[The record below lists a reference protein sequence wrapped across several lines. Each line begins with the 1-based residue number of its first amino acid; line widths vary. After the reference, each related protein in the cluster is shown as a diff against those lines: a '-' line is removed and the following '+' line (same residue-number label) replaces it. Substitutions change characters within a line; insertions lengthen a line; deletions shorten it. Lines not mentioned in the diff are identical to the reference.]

1 MAKIKGG
8 KLTFEVSDD
17 GSLKLLEGKT
27 KKTKKAVDDLGR
39 SEATLNRNF
48 KGASQ
53 QSSNQ
58 TKNFSKMAQ
67 GITGGLV
74 PAYATLAA
82 NIFAIGAAF
91 RFLQSAADFR
101 ILTQGQAEYAT
112 RTGQSLSI
120 MTRQLQAATDGQ
132 LAFADA
138 AQSVA
143 IGTAA
148 GLSIK
153 QINELG
159 VVAKNASLMLGRD
172 LTDSF
177 NRLVRGA
184 VKAEP
189 ELLDELGI
197 ILRLETASEKYAI
210 SIGKTKDQLNI
221 FEKSQAVVNEVLEQ
235 GLEKFGGV
243 ETQTNSLTKLAKSFD
258 DLVNS
263 IKSAIGPIAE
273 FMAIALSQ
281 NTAATAGAGL
291 LLGGGVL
298 RAITPEA
305 RRLGSDEATGIRAQE
320 QFGQLYSGKRSI
332 HQKGALKAIE
342 RDMEKAY
349 KKAEKG
355 KIKSVFNVERFT
367 RAEARR
373 TLQTLKVLKLEEE
386 AMNANFFSK
395 MIIGVKATYATYR
408 IEHGV
413 TMSFIKTS
421 AVIAGQV
428 MNKALMLASYIG
440 IAISIIGVL
449 GQLFD
454 KSEKA
459 EKAFKVAQK
468 EFSTLFSQNA
478 TDLENTIE
486 GLKTHNALLTNAL
499 QTARALSNI
508 DYTQARAAFAGGL
521 GGMTVGGKSDN
532 SFGTRINTFL
542 AGIMPGSADNP
553 NSVGNQLQATLS
565 PEQVKGMTGMVST
578 LNSQMKL
585 LVEGG
590 TYHTELADLARDIQS
605 VIDVFAEGKGTQGD
619 FDDFLGILDK
629 LEEGTGAQTG
639 LNNLGM
645 TTQIMASSAQDFA
658 KALNSFRA
666 PQTQL
671 TRLTTNIKAVGQ
683 ALGGVGQA
691 FASGEFKMKMGADGK
706 GTFFDAATT
715 SMMSTFLPGSVMEA
729 MKAEQ
734 EGLLA
739 GKADMS
745 DEDFAKAGGAFIA
758 KYGGMVEAEAKRL
771 HDIEMGMITGKVAL
785 ETALL
790 DRTMGQSKM
799 RAKQLQKEGALLE
812 LQRQQKDTLTLIREL
827 ESKELD
833 KDDAQIALENEKL
846 DNIKSKIQKAKME
859 ASALHQ
865 VQQTFRDSFES
876 SMATAFQSIIE
887 GTLNMK
893 DAFLSMTK
901 SILSAMAQVL
911 AQQAAIAIMGSI
923 PFFPGLGPKSR
934 DGGILSSPGYR
945 SFGTGGVS
953 TGPDSG
959 YPATLHGTEAVVP
972 LPNGRSIPVEMSGGA
987 GGNNI
992 SVNVNMTTGETSS
1005 EGSGEEAYALGRAI
1019 SAAVQTELEKQQRPG
1034 GALSPY

>member
-1 MAKIKGG
+1 MAKKKIN
-8 KLTFEVSDD
+8 LADLIIRLNDD
-17 GSLKLLEGKT
+17 GSIKGFEQ
-27 KKTKKAVDDLGR
+27 KTKKAGKAVDNLSK

-101 ILTQGQAEYAT
+101 ILTQGQAEYAQ
-112 RTGQSLSI
+112 RTGQNLAI

-153 QINELG
+153 QINQLG

-197 ILRLETASEKYAI
+197 ILRLETASEKYALTL
-210 SIGKTKDQLNI
+210 GKTKDQLNI

-263 IKSAIGPIAE
+263 IKSAIGPMAE
-273 FMAIALSQ
+273 FMAVALSQ
-281 NTAATAGAGL
+281 NTVATAGMGLIAGGSIL
-291 LLGGGVL
+291 SALTPTPTPIDAVGLQAGARSGMQGMLSEKGMKKFGSLDSPESIAQFETAMSRKKSSFLNYSTFVKHEGQRMASILKVQGLQSQLDSAGMFKRMGLNWKIEMELMVAEHGKAMGRIKMAGRTLLKGVALLGY
-298 RAITPEA
+298 
-305 RRLGSDEATGIRAQE
+305 LGLFISLTAMAAQYFDMSSDAE
-320 QFGQLYSGKRSI
+320 
-332 HQKGALKAIE
+332 
-342 RDMEKAY
+342 
-349 KKAEKG
+349 KKAKAASKEFGNLFSK
-355 KIKSVFNVERFT
+355 N
-367 RAEARR
+367 AED
-373 TLQTLKVLKLEEE
+373 LEE
-386 AMNANFFSK
+386 M
-395 MIIGVKATYATYR
+395 V
-408 IEHGV
+408 
-413 TMSFIKTS
+413 
-421 AVIAGQV
+421 
-428 MNKALMLASYIG
+428 
-440 IAISIIGVL
+440 
-449 GQLFD
+449 D
-454 KSEKA
+454 
-459 EKAFKVAQK
+459 
-468 EFSTLFSQNA
+468 
-478 TDLENTIE
+478 
-486 GLKTHNALLTNAL
+486 GLKTYDSLLTNAL
-499 QTARALSNI
+499 QTSRALSNI
-508 DYTQARAAFAGGL
+508 DYSQIAKAFRGGFGGL
-521 GGMTVGGKSDN
+521 QETGGGVAGRNAFTTHLMKLGASVG
-532 SFGTRINTFL
+532 L
-542 AGIMPGSADNP
+542 VSADD
-553 NSVGNQLQATLS
+553 ATMKKTLS
-565 PEQVKGMTGMVST
+565 AGQFEGMEGVLST
-578 LNSQMKL
+578 LNTQMKL
-585 LVEGG
+585 LSETGDA
-590 TYHTELADLARDIQS
+590 HKELDGIATGIEKVLESFR
-605 VIDVFAEGKGTQGD
+605 KGSKDPEKD
-619 FDDFLGILDK
+619 FEALMGFVDQLS
-629 LEEGTGAQTG
+629 EGTIASKAM
-639 LNNLGM
+639 NNLAQ
-645 TTQIMASSAQDFA
+645 TTQIMTSSAQDFA
-658 KALNSFRA
+658 KALSSFKA

-671 TRLTTNIKAVGQ
+671 TRLTSNIKAVGN
-683 ALGGVGQA
+683 ALAGVGEAFAAGDVKMKFNKETGTLFDKATMDMLHTFLTPEQLKGMDADIGILKEMDAGRGFAGGEQA
-691 FASGEFKMKMGADGK
+691 FAA
-706 GTFFDAATT
+706 
-715 SMMSTFLPGSVMEA
+715 
-729 MKAEQ
+729 Q
-734 EGLLA
+734 
-739 GKADMS
+739 
-745 DEDFAKAGGAFIA
+745 GGAFIA
-758 KYGGMVEAEAKRL
+758 KYGKMVEDEAKRL
-771 HDIEMGMITGKVAL
+771 HGIEMSMITGKLQL

-799 RAKQLQKEGALLE
+799 RAKQLQKEGAVLE
-812 LQRQQKDTLTLIREL
+812 LQRQQADIEIMLEELARKKLT
-827 ESKELD
+827 
-833 KDDAQIALENEKL
+833 KDDAQVKLENEKL
-846 DNIKSKIQKAKME
+846 DNVKKKIEKAKME

-865 VQQTFRDSFES
+865 VQQAFRDSFES

-887 GTLNMK
+887 GTSNMK

-923 PFFPGLGPKSR
+923 PFFPGLGPGSR

-953 TGPDSG
+953 DGPDSG
-959 YPATLHGTEAVVP
+959 YPAMLHGTEAVVP
-972 LPNGRSIPVEMSGGA
+972 LPNGRSIPVEMSGGM

-1005 EGSGEEAYALGRAI
+1005 TGGGEQAYALGRAI
-1019 SAAVQTELEKQQRPG
+1019 STAVQTELEKQQRPG
-1034 GALSPY
+1034 GTLSPY

>member
-1 MAKIKGG
+1 MAKKDEIKIKINIDG
-8 KLTFEVSDD
+8 KDIEL
-17 GSLKLLEGKT
+17 T
-27 KKTKKAVDDLGR
+27 KKQAKQLGKELDKTGTSAHSADR
-39 SEATLNRNF
+39 RL
-48 KGASQ
+48 KGAAQ
-53 QSSNQ
+53 TSSNT

-101 ILTQGQAEYAT
+101 ILTQGQAEYAQ

-153 QINELG
+153 QINQLG

-197 ILRLETASEKYAI
+197 ILRLETASEKYAL
-210 SIGKTKDQLNI
+210 SIGKTKNQLNI

-243 ETQTNSLTKLAKSFD
+243 ETQTNSLTKLAKAFD
-258 DLVNS
+258 DLVNT
-263 IKSAIGPIAE
+263 IKSAIGPMAE
-273 FMAIALSQ
+273 FMAVALSQ

-291 LLGGGVL
+291 ILGGGVL
-298 RAITPEA
+298 RAITPQA
-305 RRLGSDEATGIRAQE
+305 KKLGSDPAQALRAQE
-320 QFGQLYSGKRSI
+320 QFGSLYSGKRSM
-332 HQKGALKAIE
+332 HDPGALKAME

-349 KKAEKG
+349 KKAENG

-386 AMNANFFSK
+386 AMNANFFTK

-413 TMSFIKTS
+413 TMSFIKTT

-428 MNKALMLASYIG
+428 MNKALMLASYVG

-449 GQLFD
+449 GQLMN
-454 KSEKA
+454 KSDDA

-468 EFSTLFSQNA
+468 EFGNLFSQNA

-508 DYTQARAAFAGGL
+508 DYSQSRAAFAGGL
-521 GGMTVGGKSDN
+521 GGLTSGGIADG
-532 SFGTRINTFL
+532 SFKNKFDTFL
-542 AGIMPGSADNP
+542 AGLPGGSNE
-553 NSVGNQLQATLS
+553 GNNTGGRQLKATLS
-565 PEQVKGMTGMVST
+565 TDQVKGMTGMVST

-585 LVEGG
+585 LVAGG
-590 TYHTELADLARDIQS
+590 THHTELADLAKGIQS
-605 VIDVFAEGKGTQGD
+605 VVDVFALGKGEQGD
-619 FDDFLGILDK
+619 FDSFLLLLDK
-629 LEEGTGAQTG
+629 LEKGTGAQKGMKG
-639 LNNLGM
+639 LSQ
-645 TTQIMASSAQDFA
+645 TTQIMASSAQDFS

-671 TRLTTNIKAVGQ
+671 TRLTTNIKSVGD
-683 ALGGVGQA
+683 AMAGVGKA
-691 FASGEFKMKMGADGK
+691 FKTGEFKMKVGEDGK
-706 GTFFDAATT
+706 GSFFDAATT
-715 SMMSTFLPGSVMEA
+715 SMLSTFLPGDVMEK
-729 MKAEQ
+729 MKVEQ
-734 EGLLA
+734 QGLIN
-739 GKADMS
+739 GQNVMT
-745 DEDFAKAGGAFIA
+745 DEAFAKAGGDFIA
-758 KYGGMVEAEAKRL
+758 TYGGLVQAEAERL
-771 HDIEMGMITGKVAL
+771 HGIEMAMITGKIGL

-790 DRTMGQSKM
+790 DRTMGQSKL
-799 RAKQLQKEGALLE
+799 RAGQLVKEGKVLE
-812 LQRQQKDTLTLIREL
+812 LQRQQGDALTLIREL
-827 ESKELD
+827 ERKGLTKE
-833 KDDAQIALENEKL
+833 DAQVKLETEKL
-846 DNIKSKIQKAKME
+846 NNINAKIRKAKME

-865 VQQTFRDSFES
+865 VQQAFRDSFES

-887 GTLNMK
+887 GTSNMK

-923 PFFPGLGPKSR
+923 PFFPGLGPTGR
-934 DGGILSSPGYR
+934 DGGIMKSPGYR
-945 SFGTGGVS
+945 SFSGGGVAS
-953 TGPDSG
+953 GPDSG
-959 YPATLHGTEAVVP
+959 YAATLHGTEAVVP
-972 LPNGRSIPVEMSGGA
+972 LPNGNSIPVEMSGGS
-987 GGNNI
+987 GVNNV
-992 SVNVNMTTGETSS
+992 SVNVNMTTGESS
-1005 EGSGEEAYALGRAI
+1005 STGDGDEAYAMGRAI
-1019 SAAVQTELEKQQRPG
+1019 STAVTNEISKQQRPG
-1034 GALSPY
+1034 GLLSPY

>member
-1 MAKIKGG
+1 MAKKKIN
-8 KLTFEVSDD
+8 LADLIIRLNDD
-17 GSLKLLEGKT
+17 GSIKGFEQ
-27 KKTKKAVDDLGR
+27 KTKKAGKAVDNLSK

-101 ILTQGQAEYAT
+101 ILTQGQAEYAQ
-112 RTGQSLSI
+112 RTGQNLAI

-197 ILRLETASEKYAI
+197 ILRLETASEKYALTL
-210 SIGKTKDQLNI
+210 GKTKDQLNI

-263 IKSAIGPIAE
+263 IKSAIGPMAE
-273 FMAIALSQ
+273 FMAVALSQ
-281 NTAATAGAGL
+281 NTVATAGMGLIAGGSIL
-291 LLGGGVL
+291 SALTPTPTPIDAVGLQAGARSGMQGMLSEKGMKKFGSLDSPESIAQFETAMSRKKSSFLNYSTFVKHEGQRMASILKVQGLQSQLDSAGMFKRMGLNWKIEMELMVAEHGKAMGRIKMAGRTLLKGVALLGY
-298 RAITPEA
+298 
-305 RRLGSDEATGIRAQE
+305 LGLFISLTAMAAQYFDMSSDAE
-320 QFGQLYSGKRSI
+320 
-332 HQKGALKAIE
+332 
-342 RDMEKAY
+342 
-349 KKAEKG
+349 KKAKAASKEFGNLFSK
-355 KIKSVFNVERFT
+355 N
-367 RAEARR
+367 AED
-373 TLQTLKVLKLEEE
+373 LEE
-386 AMNANFFSK
+386 M
-395 MIIGVKATYATYR
+395 V
-408 IEHGV
+408 
-413 TMSFIKTS
+413 
-421 AVIAGQV
+421 
-428 MNKALMLASYIG
+428 
-440 IAISIIGVL
+440 
-449 GQLFD
+449 D
-454 KSEKA
+454 
-459 EKAFKVAQK
+459 
-468 EFSTLFSQNA
+468 
-478 TDLENTIE
+478 
-486 GLKTHNALLTNAL
+486 GLKTYDSLLTNAL
-499 QTARALSNI
+499 QTSRALSNI
-508 DYTQARAAFAGGL
+508 DYSQIAKAFRGGFGGL
-521 GGMTVGGKSDN
+521 QETGGGVAGRNAFTTHLMKLGASVG
-532 SFGTRINTFL
+532 L
-542 AGIMPGSADNP
+542 VSADD
-553 NSVGNQLQATLS
+553 ATMKKTLS
-565 PEQVKGMTGMVST
+565 AGQFEGMEGVLST
-578 LNSQMKL
+578 LNTQMKL
-585 LVEGG
+585 LSETGDA
-590 TYHTELADLARDIQS
+590 HKELDGIATGIEKVLESFR
-605 VIDVFAEGKGTQGD
+605 KGSKDPEKD
-619 FDDFLGILDK
+619 FEALMGFVDQLS
-629 LEEGTGAQTG
+629 EGTIASKAM
-639 LNNLGM
+639 NNLAQ
-645 TTQIMASSAQDFA
+645 TTQIMTSSAQDFA
-658 KALNSFRA
+658 KALSSFKA

-671 TRLTTNIKAVGQ
+671 TRLTSNIKAVGN
-683 ALGGVGQA
+683 ALAGVGEAFAAGDVKMKFNKETGTLFDKATMDMLHTFLTPEQLKGMDADIGILKEMDAGRGFAGGEQA
-691 FASGEFKMKMGADGK
+691 FAA
-706 GTFFDAATT
+706 
-715 SMMSTFLPGSVMEA
+715 
-729 MKAEQ
+729 Q
-734 EGLLA
+734 
-739 GKADMS
+739 
-745 DEDFAKAGGAFIA
+745 GGAFIA
-758 KYGGMVEAEAKRL
+758 KYGKMVEDEAKRL
-771 HDIEMGMITGKVAL
+771 HGIEMSMITGKLQL

-799 RAKQLQKEGALLE
+799 RAKQLQKEGAVLE
-812 LQRQQKDTLTLIREL
+812 LQRQQADIEIMLEELARKKLT
-827 ESKELD
+827 
-833 KDDAQIALENEKL
+833 KDDAQVKLENEKL
-846 DNIKSKIQKAKME
+846 DNIKSKIEKAKME

-865 VQQTFRDSFES
+865 VQQAFRDSFES

-887 GTLNMK
+887 GTSNMK

-923 PFFPGLGPKSR
+923 PFFPGLGPGSR

-953 TGPDSG
+953 DGPDSG
-959 YPATLHGTEAVVP
+959 YPAVLHGTEAVVP
-972 LPNGRSIPVEMSGGA
+972 LPNGRSIPVEMSGGM

-1019 SAAVQTELEKQQRPG
+1019 STAVQTELEKQQRPG
-1034 GALSPY
+1034 GTLSPY

>member
-1 MAKIKGG
+1 MAKKDEIKIKINIDG
-8 KLTFEVSDD
+8 KDIEL
-17 GSLKLLEGKT
+17 T
-27 KKTKKAVDDLGR
+27 KKQAKALGKELDKTGTSAHSTDR
-39 SEATLNRNF
+39 RL
-48 KGASQ
+48 KGVAQ
-53 QSSNQ
+53 TSSNS

-101 ILTQGQAEYAT
+101 ILTQGQAEYAQ

-153 QINELG
+153 QINQLG

-197 ILRLETASEKYAI
+197 ILRLETASEKYAL

-243 ETQTNSLTKLAKSFD
+243 ETQTNSLTKLAKAFD
-258 DLVNS
+258 DLVNT
-263 IKSAIGPIAE
+263 IKSAIGPMAE
-273 FMAIALSQ
+273 FMAVALSQ

-291 LLGGGVL
+291 ILGGGVL
-298 RAITPEA
+298 RAITPQT
-305 RRLGSDEATGIRAQE
+305 RSLGSDPAQALRAQE
-320 QFGQLYSGKRSI
+320 QFGQLYSGKRSM
-332 HQKGALKAIE
+332 HDKGALKAME

-355 KIKSVFNVERFT
+355 RINSVFNVERFT

-386 AMNANFFSK
+386 AMNANFFTK
-395 MIIGVKATYATYR
+395 FMIGIKATYATYR

-413 TMSFIKTS
+413 TMSFIKTT
-421 AVIAGQV
+421 AVVAGQV
-428 MNKALMLASYIG
+428 MNKALMLVSYIG
-440 IAISIIGVL
+440 IAISIVGVL
-449 GQLFD
+449 GQLLS
-454 KSEKA
+454 KSDDA
-459 EKAFKVAQK
+459 EKAFKAAQK
-468 EFSTLFSQNA
+468 QFGSMFAQNA
-478 TDLENTIE
+478 IDLENTIA

-499 QTARALSNI
+499 QTARSLSNI
-508 DYTQARAAFAGGL
+508 DYSQSRAAFAGGL
-521 GGMTVGGKSDN
+521 GANNYEGRAGSGRGMTDKIQN
-532 SFGTRINTFL
+532 FINRTIGDTD
-542 AGIMPGSADNP
+542 ASYNKK
-553 NSVGNQLQATLS
+553 TLS
-565 PEQVKGMTGMVST
+565 EDQIKGMTGMVST
-578 LNSQMKL
+578 LNSQMEL
-585 LVEGG
+585 LVAGG
-590 TYHTELADLARDIQS
+590 THHTELAGLAAGIKS
-605 VIDVFAEGKGTQGD
+605 VVDVFQAGEGDQGD
-619 FDDFLGILDK
+619 FDSFLLLLDK
-629 LEEGTGAQTG
+629 LEKGTGAQNGMKG
-639 LNNLGM
+639 LSQ
-645 TTQIMASSAQDFA
+645 TTQIMASSAQDFS

-671 TRLTTNIKAVGQ
+671 TRLTTNILAVGD
-683 ALGGVGQA
+683 AMAGVGKA
-691 FASGEFKMKMGADGK
+691 FQSGEFKMKVGADGK
-706 GTFFDAATT
+706 GSFFDAATT
-715 SMMSTFLPGSVMEA
+715 SMMSTFLPGDVMEK
-729 MKAEQ
+729 MRTEQ
-734 EGLLA
+734 QGLVN
-739 GKADMS
+739 GQNVMT
-745 DEDFAKAGGAFIA
+745 DEAFAKAGGSFIA
-758 KYGGMVEAEAKRL
+758 KYGGLVQAEATRL
-771 HDIEMGMITGKVAL
+771 HGIEMAMITGKIGL

-790 DRTMGQSKM
+790 DRTMGQSKL
-799 RAKQLQKEGALLE
+799 RAGQLVKEGKVLE
-812 LQRQQKDTLTLIREL
+812 LQRQQGDALTLIQEL
-827 ESKELD
+827 ESKGLN

-846 DNIKSKIQKAKME
+846 NNINAKIRKAKLE

-865 VQQTFRDSFES
+865 VQQVFRDSFEA

-887 GTLNMK
+887 GTSNMK

-901 SILSAMAQVL
+901 SILSAIAQIL
-911 AQQAAIAIMGSI
+911 SKQAAIAIMGMI
-923 PFFPGLGPKSR
+923 PGMPGIPIGGPGSR
-934 DGGILSSPGYR
+934 EGGILSSPGYR
-945 SFGTGGVS
+945 SFGGGGVAD
-953 TGPDSG
+953 GPDSG
-959 YPATLHGTEAVVP
+959 YAATLHGTEAVVP
-972 LPNGRSIPVEMSGGA
+972 LPNGRSIPVEMSGGT
-987 GGNNI
+987 GGNNVT
-992 SVNVNMTTGETSS
+992 VNVSMSTGESS
-1005 EGSGEEAYALGRAI
+1005 STGDGADAYELGRAI
-1019 SAAVQTELEKQQRPG
+1019 STAVSNEISKQQRPG
-1034 GALSPY
+1034 GTLSPY